1 MFTKIIFFLLLPC
14 VALGQT
20 FKKDRFVAINGK
32 ISWTETVEIKD
43 MDTPI
48 IAETLI
54 EQLRSNK
61 YLALDSL
68 TNPYILTGWL
78 HLPPS
83 TTIAKARFRIDILY
97 ESYIVTLSEIQLTK
111 ATLEDTLL
119 KKEGN
124 FINHFPEFIEKMD
137 ETLSVI
143 FKIWQ

>member
-1 MFTKIIFFLLLPC
+1 MSTKIIFFLLLPC

-20 FKKDRFVAINGK
+20 FKKDRFVAINGN

-54 EQLRSNK
+54 DQLKSKK
-61 YLALDSL
+61 YMALDSL

-97 ESYIVTLSEIQLTK
+97 ESYIVTISDIQLKNGTIES
-111 ATLEDTLL
+111 ALL
-119 KKEGN
+119 NKNGS
-124 FINHFPEFIEKMD
+124 FISHFPKSIEEID
-137 ETLSVI
+137 QELSVI
-143 FKIWQ
+143 FRIGH